1 MSAQTQCDLTSY
13 EAIYYL
19 QTGDLQLAVG
29 GFVSPNSTFQYSG
42 NEFQQILQ
50 SMGMIVIWV
59 YNINGQIHIYTT
71 GWQPVFYSLQNACR
85 ANIYFRLWTLVQ
97 IQGAWLASEIMNIP
111 VMLKNTGGQFVGTFI
126 PLHLLGFAIANYPSF
141 SSGSQTYTNMLSSQN
156 NGAISVAPTVPTAV
170 FPSIQKTVPYFITL
184 SFQNETGNYTLTQP
198 SSSNVT
204 VTLNVTINN
213 GIPSEVLMNIQIIL
227 YVAEYSSYSN
237 ILGQNG
243 LSTVGAGVNA
253 NVPVMAIVY
262 FDTQQYIQQN
272 VASQLNVTIQLY
284 ALIWVG
290 ISTANFVVLP
300 EITQILQMSTI
311 YLGNTS
317 TPIQVYPT
325 PTTAIPRI
333 LSLITYSGVPYIY
346 NQYFPS
352 SFTNSPSVTTESG
365 VPLVTYPTISQMTPI
380 SESNVAFL
388 LSNQNADF
396 ADLLSLNF
404 GLLNLTP
411 QQKVSLANQYSYMI
425 VQCQQQIINRPLY
438 EECIQNVNNSLN
450 QYRVS
455 SLSSPQPQISLD
467 EILTIIGGVAL
478 LFVGTFSLIATGGAS
493 APISAGLDIA
503 GADALGQLLLYNG
516 VITLPFLQEN
526 GLTNT
531 LVQTSINDNYQSEN
545 SEINTN
551 EDNSAKVITFIN
563 NNQPFTVSVEGTD
576 ITGTVTVQ
584 NDIADFNLTI
594 TLPSGNQIPI
604 TIPTG
609 VMNDYTDDQGYT
621 LYEQENQPVRLKY
634 SGGQVI
640 YNLISRVGKKLDGFF
655 SLLKS
660 LAKYIAIALLSVIS
674 SILINMFLFMPL
686 VTSILTSIIQS
697 GQGIGSG
704 GQITFTGQTS
714 STALGTALSS
724 IAGTF
729 SQMTDIIEELPIAL
743 ASAYL
748 ITDLLTD
755 FFGDLYR
762 GFTKNLLPNKSV
774 NINIP
779 QPLQI
784 DLKSRLKTYS
794 EAVIS
799 KNHKGEWVINKKLR
813 GRFS

>member
-13 EAIYYL
+13 NAMYYL
-19 QTGDLQLAVG
+19 QTGDLQIAVS
-29 GFVSPNSTFQYSG
+29 GFVSPNSSFQYSG
-42 NEFQQILQ
+42 NKFQQLLSSLGLI
-50 SMGMIVIWV
+50 IIWV
-59 YNINGQIHIYTT
+59 YNVNGQIHIYTI

-111 VMLKNTGGQFVGTFI
+111 VVLKNTGGQFVGTFI
-126 PLHLLGFAIANYPSF
+126 PLHLLGFAIANFPSF
-141 SSGSQTYTNMLSSQN
+141 SSGSQSYTNMLASQS
-156 NGAISVAPTVPTAV
+156 NGAISIAPTVPTGI

-184 SFQNETGNYTLTQP
+184 GFEEKTGNYTLTQP
-198 SSSNVT
+198 GSNNIT
-204 VTLNVTINN
+204 VTLNVPVEN
-213 GIPSEVLMNIQIIL
+213 GIPSEVLVNIQILL
-227 YVAEYSSYSN
+227 YVGQYSSYSN

-243 LSTVGAGVNA
+243 LSSVGAGVNA

-272 VASQLNVTIQLY
+272 IVSQLNITIQLY

-290 ISTANFVVLP
+290 ISTANFVILP

-311 YLGNTS
+311 TLPPQS
-317 TPIQVYPT
+317 TPVQVYPT
-325 PTTAIPRI
+325 PTVAIPRV
-333 LSLITYSGVPYIY
+333 LSLITYAGVPYIY

-352 SFTNSPSVTTESG
+352 SFNNSPSLATENG
-365 VPLVTYPTISQMTPI
+365 VSLVAYPTISQMTPI

-411 QQKVSLANQYSYMI
+411 QQKISLANQYSYMT
-425 VQCQQQIINRPLY
+425 VQCQQKIILRDQY
-438 EECIQNVNNSLN
+438 EQCIQNANNNLN
-450 QYRVS
+450 NYRS
-455 SLSSPQPQISLD
+455 TSLSTVISNLPID
-467 EILTIIGGVAL
+467 EILTIVGGVVL
-478 LFVGTFSLIATGGAS
+478 LLVGTLSLFATGGAS
-493 APISAGLDIA
+493 APISVGLDVA
-503 GADALGQLLLYNG
+503 GADALGQLLLYNR
-516 VITLPFLQEN
+516 VVTLPFLQQN

-531 LVQTSINDNYQSEN
+531 LVQTTVSDNYQSEN

-563 NNQPFTVSVEGTD
+563 NNQPFTVSIEGID
-576 ITGTVTVQ
+576 ITGTVTIQ
-584 NDIADFNLTI
+584 NNIADFKLTI

-604 TIPTG
+604 TVPTG
-609 VMNDYTDDQGYT
+609 VINDYTDDQGYT
-621 LYEQENQPVRLKY
+621 IYEQQNQPVRLKY

-640 YNLISRVGKKLDGFF
+640 YNLISSVAKKLDGFF
-655 SLLKS
+655 SLLKR
-660 LAKYIAIALLSVIS
+660 LLTYIGIALLSVIS
-674 SILINMFLFMPL
+674 SILINIFLFMPL
-686 VTSILTSIIQS
+686 VTDILTSIIQS

-714 STALGTALSS
+714 NTVLGTALNNIS
-724 IAGTF
+724 ATF
-729 SQMTDIIEELPIAL
+729 GQIPQILEEIPVAL

-755 FFGDLYR
+755 FFGDMWR

-774 NINIP
+774 NVNIP
-779 QPLQI
+779 QPLEV
-784 DLKSRLKTYS
+784 DLKSKLNAYS
-794 EAVIS
+794 EAIIS
-799 KNHKGEWVINKKLR
+799 KNDKGEWVINKKLR

>member
-13 EAIYYL
+13 DAMYYL
-19 QTGDLQLAVG
+19 QTGDLQIAVS
-29 GFVSPNSTFQYSG
+29 GFVSPNSSFQYSG
-42 NEFQQILQ
+42 NEFQQLLQ
-50 SMGMIVIWV
+50 SLGLIIIWV
-59 YNINGQIHIYTT
+59 YNVNGQIHIYTI

-85 ANIYFRLWTLVQ
+85 VNIYFRLWTLVQ

-111 VMLKNTGGQFVGTFI
+111 VVLKNTGGQFVGTFI
-126 PLHLLGFAIANYPSF
+126 PLHLLGFAIANFPSF
-141 SSGSQTYTNMLSSQN
+141 SSGSQSYTNMLASQS
-156 NGAISVAPTVPTAV
+156 NGAISIAPTVPTGI

-184 SFQNETGNYTLTQP
+184 GFEEKTGNYTLTQP
-198 SSSNVT
+198 GSNNVT
-204 VTLNVTINN
+204 VTLNVPIEN
-213 GIPSEVLMNIQIIL
+213 GIPSEVLVNIQILL
-227 YVAEYSSYSN
+227 YVGEYSSYSN

-243 LSTVGAGVNA
+243 LSSVGAGVNA

-272 VASQLNVTIQLY
+272 VVSQLNVTIQLY

-290 ISTANFVVLP
+290 ISTANFVILP

-311 YLGNTS
+311 TLPPQS
-317 TPIQVYPT
+317 TPVQVYPT
-325 PTTAIPRI
+325 PTVAIPRVI
-333 LSLITYSGVPYIY
+333 SLITYAGVPYIY

-352 SFTNSPSVTTESG
+352 LFNNSPSLTTENG
-365 VPLVTYPTISQMTPI
+365 VSLVAYPTISQMTPI

-411 QQKVSLANQYSYMI
+411 QQKISLANQYSYMT
-425 VQCQQQIINRPLY
+425 VQCQQLIINRPLY
-438 EECIQNVNNSLN
+438 EQCIQNANNNLN
-450 QYRVS
+450 NYRS
-455 SLSSPQPQISLD
+455 TSLSTVISNLPID
-467 EILTIIGGVAL
+467 EILVIIGGVVL
-478 LFVGTFSLIATGGAS
+478 LLVGTLSLFATGGAS
-493 APISAGLDIA
+493 APISVGLDVA
-503 GADALGQLLLYNG
+503 GADALGQLLLYNR
-516 VITLPFLQEN
+516 VVTLPFLQQN

-531 LVQTSINDNYQSEN
+531 FVQTTVSDNYQSEN

-563 NNQPFTVSVEGTD
+563 NNQPFTVSIEGTD
-576 ITGTVTVQ
+576 IIGTVTIQ
-584 NDIADFNLTI
+584 NNIADFKLTI

-604 TIPTG
+604 TVPTG
-609 VMNDYTDDQGYT
+609 VINDYTDDQGYT
-621 LYEQENQPVRLKY
+621 IYEQQNQPVRLKY

-640 YNLISRVGKKLDGFF
+640 YNLISSVAKKLDGFF
-655 SLLKS
+655 SLLKR
-660 LAKYIAIALLSVIS
+660 LLTYIGVALLSVIS
-674 SILINMFLFMPL
+674 SILINIFLFMPL
-686 VTSILTSIIQS
+686 VTDILTSIIQS

-704 GQITFTGQTS
+704 GQVTFTGQTGN
-714 STALGTALSS
+714 TVLGTALNNIS
-724 IAGTF
+724 ATF
-729 SQMTDIIEELPIAL
+729 GQIPQILEEIPVAL

-755 FFGDLYR
+755 FFGDMWR

-774 NINIP
+774 NVNIP
-779 QPLQI
+779 QPLEV
-784 DLKSRLKTYS
+784 DLKSKLNAYS

-799 KNHKGEWVINKKLR
+799 KNDKGEWVINKKLR

>member
-13 EAIYYL
+13 DAMYYL
-19 QTGDLQLAVG
+19 QTGDLQIAVS
-29 GFVSPNSTFQYSG
+29 GFVSPNSSFQYSG
-42 NEFQQILQ
+42 NEFQQLLQ
-50 SMGMIVIWV
+50 SLGLIIIWV
-59 YNINGQIHIYTT
+59 YNVNGQIHIYTI

-85 ANIYFRLWTLVQ
+85 VNIYFRLWTLVQ

-111 VMLKNTGGQFVGTFI
+111 VVLKNTGGQFVGTFI
-126 PLHLLGFAIANYPSF
+126 PLHLLGFAIANFPSF
-141 SSGSQTYTNMLSSQN
+141 SSGSQSYTNMLASQS
-156 NGAISVAPTVPTAV
+156 NGAISIAPTVPTGI

-184 SFQNETGNYTLTQP
+184 GFEEKTGNYTLTQP
-198 SSSNVT
+198 GSNNVT
-204 VTLNVTINN
+204 VTLNVPIEN
-213 GIPSEVLMNIQIIL
+213 GIPSEVLVNIQILL
-227 YVAEYSSYSN
+227 YVGEYSSYSN

-243 LSTVGAGVNA
+243 LSSVGAGVNA

-272 VASQLNVTIQLY
+272 VVSQLNVTIQLY

-290 ISTANFVVLP
+290 ISTANFVILP

-311 YLGNTS
+311 TLPPQS
-317 TPIQVYPT
+317 TPVQVYPT
-325 PTTAIPRI
+325 PTVAIPRVI
-333 LSLITYSGVPYIY
+333 SLITYAGVPYIY

-352 SFTNSPSVTTESG
+352 LFNNSPSLTTENG
-365 VPLVTYPTISQMTPI
+365 VSLVAYPTISQMTPI

-411 QQKVSLANQYSYMI
+411 QQKISLANQYSYMT
-425 VQCQQQIINRPLY
+425 VQCQQLIINRPLY
-438 EECIQNVNNSLN
+438 EQCIQNANNNLN
-450 QYRVS
+450 NYRS
-455 SLSSPQPQISLD
+455 TSLSTVISNLPID
-467 EILTIIGGVAL
+467 EILVIIGGVVL
-478 LFVGTFSLIATGGAS
+478 LLVGTLSLFATGGAS
-493 APISAGLDIA
+493 APISIGLDVA
-503 GADALGQLLLYNG
+503 GADALGQLLLYNR
-516 VITLPFLQEN
+516 VVTLPFLQQN

-531 LVQTSINDNYQSEN
+531 LVQTTVSDNYQSEN

-563 NNQPFTVSVEGTD
+563 NNQPFTVSIEGTD
-576 ITGTVTVQ
+576 IIGTVTIQ
-584 NDIADFNLTI
+584 NNIADFKLTI

-604 TIPTG
+604 TVPTG
-609 VMNDYTDDQGYT
+609 VINDYTDDQGYT
-621 LYEQENQPVRLKY
+621 IYEQQNQPVRLKY

-640 YNLISRVGKKLDGFF
+640 YNLISSVAKKLDGFF
-655 SLLKS
+655 SLLKR
-660 LAKYIAIALLSVIS
+660 LLTYIGVALLSVIS
-674 SILINMFLFMPL
+674 SILINIFLFMPL
-686 VTSILTSIIQS
+686 VTDILTSIIQS

-704 GQITFTGQTS
+704 GQVTFTGQTGN
-714 STALGTALSS
+714 TVLGTALNNIS
-724 IAGTF
+724 ATF
-729 SQMTDIIEELPIAL
+729 GQIPQILEEIPVAL

-755 FFGDLYR
+755 FFGDMWR

-774 NINIP
+774 NVNIP
-779 QPLQI
+779 QPLEV
-784 DLKSRLKTYS
+784 DLKSKLNAYS

-799 KNHKGEWVINKKLR
+799 KNDKGEWVINKKLR

>member
-13 EAIYYL
+13 DAMYYL
-19 QTGDLQLAVG
+19 QTGDLQIAVS
-29 GFVSPNSTFQYSG
+29 GFVSPNSSFQYSG
-42 NEFQQILQ
+42 NEFQQLLQ
-50 SMGMIVIWV
+50 SLGLIIIWV
-59 YNINGQIHIYTT
+59 YNVNGQIHIYTI

-85 ANIYFRLWTLVQ
+85 VNIYFRLWTLVQ

-111 VMLKNTGGQFVGTFI
+111 VVLKNTGGQFVGTFI
-126 PLHLLGFAIANYPSF
+126 PLHLLGFAIANFPSF
-141 SSGSQTYTNMLSSQN
+141 SSGSQSYTNMLASQS
-156 NGAISVAPTVPTAV
+156 NGAISIAPTVPTGI

-184 SFQNETGNYTLTQP
+184 GFEEKTGNYTLTQP
-198 SSSNVT
+198 GSNNVT
-204 VTLNVTINN
+204 VTLNVPIEN
-213 GIPSEVLMNIQIIL
+213 GIPSEVLVNIQILL
-227 YVAEYSSYSN
+227 YVGEYSSYSN

-243 LSTVGAGVNA
+243 LSSVGAGVNA

-272 VASQLNVTIQLY
+272 VVSQLNVTIQLY

-290 ISTANFVVLP
+290 ISTANFVILP

-311 YLGNTS
+311 TLPPQS
-317 TPIQVYPT
+317 TPVQVYPT
-325 PTTAIPRI
+325 PTVAIPRVI
-333 LSLITYSGVPYIY
+333 SLITYAGVPYIY

-352 SFTNSPSVTTESG
+352 LFNNSPSLTTENG
-365 VPLVTYPTISQMTPI
+365 VSLVAYPTISQMTPI

-411 QQKVSLANQYSYMI
+411 QQKISLANQYSYMT
-425 VQCQQQIINRPLY
+425 VQCQQLIINRPLY
-438 EECIQNVNNSLN
+438 EQCIQNANNNLN
-450 QYRVS
+450 NYRS
-455 SLSSPQPQISLD
+455 TSLSTVISNLPID
-467 EILTIIGGVAL
+467 EILVIIGGVVL
-478 LFVGTFSLIATGGAS
+478 LLVGTLSLFATGGAS
-493 APISAGLDIA
+493 APISIGLDVA
-503 GADALGQLLLYNG
+503 GADALGQLLLYNR
-516 VITLPFLQEN
+516 VVTLPFLQQN

-531 LVQTSINDNYQSEN
+531 LVQTTVSDNYQSEN

-563 NNQPFTVSVEGTD
+563 NNQPFTVSIEGTD
-576 ITGTVTVQ
+576 IIGTVTIQ
-584 NDIADFNLTI
+584 NNIADFKLTI

-604 TIPTG
+604 TVPTG
-609 VMNDYTDDQGYT
+609 VINDYTDDQGYT
-621 LYEQENQPVRLKY
+621 IYEQQNQPVRLKY

-640 YNLISRVGKKLDGFF
+640 YNLISSVAKKLDGFF
-655 SLLKS
+655 SLLKR
-660 LAKYIAIALLSVIS
+660 LLTYIGIALLSVIS
-674 SILINMFLFMPL
+674 SILINIFLFMPL
-686 VTSILTSIIQS
+686 VTDILTSIIQS

-714 STALGTALSS
+714 NTVLGTALNNIS
-724 IAGTF
+724 ATF
-729 SQMTDIIEELPIAL
+729 GQIPQILEEIPVAL

-755 FFGDLYR
+755 FFGDMWR

-774 NINIP
+774 NVNIP
-779 QPLQI
+779 QPLEV
-784 DLKSRLKTYS
+784 DLKSKLNAYS

-799 KNHKGEWVINKKLR
+799 KNDKGEWVINKKLR

>member
-13 EAIYYL
+13 DAMYYL
-19 QTGDLQLAVG
+19 QTGDLQIAVS
-29 GFVSPNSTFQYSG
+29 GFVSPNSSFQYSG
-42 NEFQQILQ
+42 NEFQQLLQ
-50 SMGMIVIWV
+50 SLGLIIIWV
-59 YNINGQIHIYTT
+59 YNVNGQIHIYTI

-85 ANIYFRLWTLVQ
+85 VNIYFRLWTLVQ

-111 VMLKNTGGQFVGTFI
+111 VVLKNTGGQFVGTFI
-126 PLHLLGFAIANYPSF
+126 PLHLLGFAIANFPSF
-141 SSGSQTYTNMLSSQN
+141 SSGSQSYTNMLASQS
-156 NGAISVAPTVPTAV
+156 NGAISIAPTVPTGI

-184 SFQNETGNYTLTQP
+184 GFEEKTGNYTLTQP
-198 SSSNVT
+198 GSNNVT
-204 VTLNVTINN
+204 VTLNVPIEN
-213 GIPSEVLMNIQIIL
+213 GIPSEVLVNIQILL
-227 YVAEYSSYSN
+227 YVGEYSSYSN

-243 LSTVGAGVNA
+243 LSSVGAGVNA

-272 VASQLNVTIQLY
+272 VVSQLNVTIQLY

-290 ISTANFVVLP
+290 ISTANFVILP

-311 YLGNTS
+311 TLPPQS
-317 TPIQVYPT
+317 TPVQVYPT
-325 PTTAIPRI
+325 PTVAIPRVI
-333 LSLITYSGVPYIY
+333 SLITYAGVPYIY

-352 SFTNSPSVTTESG
+352 LFNNSPSLTTENG
-365 VPLVTYPTISQMTPI
+365 VSLVAYPTISQMTPI

-411 QQKVSLANQYSYMI
+411 QQKISLANQYSYMT
-425 VQCQQQIINRPLY
+425 VQCQQLIINRPLY
-438 EECIQNVNNSLN
+438 EQCIQNANNNLN
-450 QYRVS
+450 NYRS
-455 SLSSPQPQISLD
+455 TSLSTVISNLPID
-467 EILTIIGGVAL
+467 EILVIIGGVVL
-478 LFVGTFSLIATGGAS
+478 LLVGTLSLFATGGAS
-493 APISAGLDIA
+493 APISIGLDVA
-503 GADALGQLLLYNG
+503 GADALGQLLLYNR
-516 VITLPFLQEN
+516 VITLPFLQQN

-531 LVQTSINDNYQSEN
+531 LVQTTVSDNYQSEN

-563 NNQPFTVSVEGTD
+563 NNQPFTVSIEGTD
-576 ITGTVTVQ
+576 IIGTVTIQ
-584 NDIADFNLTI
+584 NNIADFKLTI

-604 TIPTG
+604 TVPTG
-609 VMNDYTDDQGYT
+609 VINDYTDDQGYT
-621 LYEQENQPVRLKY
+621 IYEQQNQPVRLKY

-640 YNLISRVGKKLDGFF
+640 YNLISSVAKKLDGFF
-655 SLLKS
+655 SLLKR
-660 LAKYIAIALLSVIS
+660 LLTYIGIALLSVIS
-674 SILINMFLFMPL
+674 SILINIFLFMPL
-686 VTSILTSIIQS
+686 VTDILTSIIQS

-714 STALGTALSS
+714 NTVLGTALNNIS
-724 IAGTF
+724 ATF
-729 SQMTDIIEELPIAL
+729 GQIPQILEEIPVAL

-755 FFGDLYR
+755 FFGDMWR

-774 NINIP
+774 NVNIP
-779 QPLQI
+779 QPLEV
-784 DLKSRLKTYS
+784 DLKSKLNAYS

-799 KNHKGEWVINKKLR
+799 KNDKGEWVINKKLR